1 MPNKLER
8 FYMVVGSS
16 MKPFFMP
23 GTLVEIENV
32 KEKLLRIGD
41 VVCLLKNPNEAVRL
55 HRIRKIVLGPK
66 GKRLFKIK
74 GDNLPNYDGL
84 FSIKQIVG
92 VAVAKQTAGG
102 TYSFSFKDRYL
113 GLFFAPFFYEF
124 RRLVRKLITSF
135 MPIIFPFLE
144 LKKLNFGNK
153 KAEEVEIFWN
163 SIKIASSK
171 NYKGRVWIHPWFL
184 NTKVREMLQ

>member
-1 MPNKLER
+1 MANKFER
-8 FYMVVGSS
+8 FHVVVGVS

-23 GTLVEIENV
+23 GTLVKIESAIEEEIQ
-32 KEKLLRIGD
+32 IGD
-41 VVCLLKNPNEAVRL
+41 VVCFSVGQNKTRRL
-55 HRIRKIVLGPK
+55 HRVRKIVPGPK
-66 GKRLFKIK
+66 GNRLFKIK
-74 GDNLPNYDGL
+74 GDNLPNYDGF
-84 FSIKQIVG
+84 FSVDQIVG
-92 VAVAKQTAGG
+92 IAVAKQTAGG

-113 GLFFAPFFYEF
+113 GLFFAPFLYEF

-135 MPIIFPFLE
+135 MPMIFPFLK

-184 NTKVREMLQ
+184 NTKVREML